1 MRRSV
6 LGIVVG
12 ALAVSGAF
20 VLQSASPLEAT
31 RPEQQG
37 PDVPFKFHGREFPS
51 QRAFIEAGLRCGTKE
66 HDAAERARVDDDV
79 RKILALRGYKQG
91 KPPGG
96 GGGGG
101 GGGTGAVSV
110 PVYFHVIHSGN
121 AGKLT
126 SQQVNSQIAVLN
138 DSYNGGTVGG
148 ATTRFAFTLVATTY
162 TDNATWFN
170 MGYNSPEEAAA
181 KQALRAGGP
190 GALNIYSADLGDSL
204 LGWATFP
211 SSYGSSPL
219 DDGVVILYSSLPGGS
234 AAPYNGGDTATH
246 EVGHWLGLYHTF
258 QGGCASGDQVS
269 DTAAERSP
277 AYGCPTG
284 RDSCTGKRFPGLDPI
299 ENFMDYT
306 DDACMYRFS
315 AGQATRASDQWN
327 AYRVTN

>member
-1 MRRSV
+1 MRTSV
-6 LGIVVG
+6 FGVVAG
-12 ALAVSGAF
+12 ALIVSGSLA
-20 VLQSASPLEAT
+20 LRSAWPIEAAS
-31 RPEQQG
+31 PEQQG
-37 PDVPFKFHGREFPS
+37 PEVQFKFHGRVFQS

-66 HDAAERARVDDDV
+66 HDAGQRARVDEDV
-79 RKILALRGYKQG
+79 RKILALRGYDRG

-101 GGGTGAVSV
+101 GTGATEI
-110 PVYFHVIHSGN
+110 PVYFHVIHSGS
-121 AGKLT
+121 AGRLT
-126 SQQVNSQIAVLN
+126 SQQINGQISVLN
-138 DSYNGGTVGG
+138 DSYNGGAVGG
-148 ATTRFAFTLVATTY
+148 SATRFTFKLAGTTY
-162 TDNATWFN
+162 SDNAVWYE
-170 MGYNSPEEAAA
+170 MGYDSPEESAA
-181 KQALRAGGP
+181 KQALRQGGP
-190 GALNIYSADLGDSL
+190 GALNIFSANLGGSL

-211 SSYGSSPL
+211 SSYESNPL
-219 DDGVVILYSSLPGGS
+219 DDGVVILDASIPGGS

-258 QGGCASGDQVS
+258 QGGCSSGDQAS
-269 DTAAERSP
+269 DTNAERSP

-284 RDSCTGKRFPGLDPI
+284 RDSCAGKKFPGLDPI